1 MNFTTETASKG
12 VARFSWV
19 LVTFACSL
27 WLLLPPKACGQQEH
41 TPEDAAKYKVNEHD
55 WTIELTTKNGFV
67 HGFAV
72 VPVML
77 GRLFDAKQADQLAL
91 VDSQRESF
99 EKLAKDAMQQAV
111 RRVEDWVSN
120 NDEDE
125 SSLAD
130 LEEAIASISE
140 ECGKR
145 IRDEIL
151 LPHQLNLLDRY
162 PIYLMTL
169 RNGVFRML
177 AYGPLGDS
185 VELSDEQRRQLE
197 EKADKMRQKIIQTVI
212 ELEDELHRELTSVL
226 DPKQRKVVDAMRTDF
241 VRRQNYNLNN
251 LIQQL
256 DRSTIG
262 SCAGCDASKVVLPI
276 PEANDAEMRS
286 VLEK

>member
-1 MNFTTETASKG
+1 M
-12 VARFSWV
+12 R
-19 LVTFACSL
+19 
-27 WLLLPPKACGQQEH
+27 Q
-41 TPEDAAKYKVNEHD
+41 YKVNEHD

-197 EKADKMRQKIIQTVI
+197 EKADKMRQ
-212 ELEDELHRELTSVL
+212 
-226 DPKQRKVVDAMRTDF
+226 
-241 VRRQNYNLNN
+241 
-251 LIQQL
+251 
-256 DRSTIG
+256 RS
-262 SCAGCDASKVVLPI
+262 SRLLLSSKTNSLGANKCSR
-276 PEANDAEMRS
+276 PEAT
-286 VLEK
+286 